1 MPRAFR
7 PTAAPPTRSAQ
18 GVSCQSEPR
27 KLAQGPGHRQ
37 GSSGKMA
44 ATGYFARSRCM
55 PDRPVRTRQSR
66 VTARAKTGGFL
77 RGQQPWMS
85 TWNQPKKPAKKTRWG
100 LRPGRSILPWECG
113 SGARRPHARS
123 KPEAPP
129 HVWVLPG
136 GGGRPTRF
144 KNVQM
149 ACQSWQRRRL
159 FTLWGLETVRAERSV
174 VFFSPRRGRR
184 GRRWPHH
191 WGQPMPGVARSIG
204 PCYDAF
210 RARCVAE
217 RSARR
222 PSGRSRRHSV

>member
-1 MPRAFR
+1 MLCQLKLRWPVILPDGGRRGPHWGRIAAVPTRMPRAFR
-7 PTAAPPTRSAQ
+7 PTGAPPTRTAR
-18 GVSCQSEPR
+18 GDSCQSEPR

-44 ATGYFARSRCM
+44 ATGYFARSRWM
-55 PDRPVRTRQSR
+55 PNRPDRTRRSR
-66 VTARAKTGGFL
+66 VTALAKTGGFP
-77 RGQQPWMS
+77 RRPRPSMSPWS
-85 TWNQPKKPAKKTRWG
+85 QPKKPAKKTRWG

-144 KNVQM
+144 QKMQV

-159 FTLWGLETVRAERSV
+159 FTRWGSGEGAGRAFGC
-174 VFFSPRRGRR
+174 FF
-184 GRRWPHH
+184 
-191 WGQPMPGVARSIG
+191 QP
-204 PCYDAF
+204 
-210 RARCVAE
+210 
-217 RSARR
+217 
-222 PSGRSRRHSV
+222 

>member
-1 MPRAFR
+1 MILPDGGRRGPHRGRIAAVPTRMPRAFR
-7 PTAAPPTRSAQ
+7 PTGAPPTRTAQ
-18 GVSCQSEPR
+18 GNSCQSEPR

-44 ATGYFARSRCM
+44 ATGYFARSRWM
-55 PDRPVRTRQSR
+55 PNRPHRTRRSR
-66 VTARAKTGGFL
+66 VHCTQKRKF
-77 RGQQPWMS
+77 S
-85 TWNQPKKPAKKTRWG
+85 TSTKAMAVDVEPAKKPAKKTRWG

-144 KNVQM
+144 QKMQV

-159 FTLWGLETVRAERSV
+159 FTRWGSGDGAGRAFGC
-174 VFFSPRRGRR
+174 FFQPLARQTQPPLAPPLGPTDARG
-184 GRRWPHH
+184 G
-191 WGQPMPGVARSIG
+191 AI
-204 PCYDAF
+204 D
-210 RARCVAE
+210 
-217 RSARR
+217 R
-222 PSGRSRRHSV
+222 PLL